1 MWDQPSP
8 MDISFRLFGTRVIIQ
23 PWFWVTLAL
32 IGWPYFGVGG
42 APLLLV
48 WVLAGFVSILLH
60 EFGHVWIGRVFG
72 SDGHIILR
80 AFGGVAIGSANFT
93 SAWKRIAV
101 TAAGPG
107 IQLVLFGALWLL
119 QEVFPDQI
127 GGLPP
132 YAIQF
137 LGFLL
142 FVNLYWAIL
151 NLLPIFPLDG
161 GQITCDLLE
170 YFFKQNGRKV
180 GHALSMVIAVALAI
194 YFISGLGNALFGI
207 FLAMYAV
214 INFQILQAMKEG
226 SPPPEEYPW
235 NN

>member
-1 MWDQPSP
+1 
-8 MDISFRLFGTRVIIQ
+8 MDISLRFFGTRVIIQ
-23 PWFWVTLAL
+23 PWFWVTLAM
-32 IGWPYFGVGG
+32 IGWPYFTRGG
-42 APLLLV
+42 AGLLLV

-60 EFGHVWIGRVFG
+60 EFGHVWVGRVFG
-72 SDGHIILR
+72 SHGHIILR
-80 AFGGVAIGSANFT
+80 AFGGVAIGSAQFS

-107 IQLVLFGALWLL
+107 IQLALFGLLWLL
-119 QEVFPDQI
+119 NELFPEVIQR
-127 GGLPP
+127 LPP
-132 YAIQF
+132 YAFQF

-142 FVNLYWAIL
+142 FINLYWAIL

-170 YFFKQNGRKV
+170 YFFKQKGRKV
-180 GHALSMVIAVALAI
+180 GHGLSLVLAGALAI
-194 YFISGLGNALFGI
+194 YFFSGLGNFLFGI

-214 INFQILQAMKEG
+214 INFQVLQAMKEG
-226 SPPPEEYPW
+226 SLPPDEYPW

>member
-48 WVLAGFVSILLH
+48 WVLAGFISILLH

-107 IQLVLFGALWLL
+107 IQLVLLVPFGSYKKFSPTKSVVCPLRHSVSWLSPFRQPVL
-119 QEVFPDQI
+119 GDLKP
-127 GGLPP
+127 PP
-132 YAIQF
+132 YFSA
-137 LGFLL
+137 
-142 FVNLYWAIL
+142 
-151 NLLPIFPLDG
+151 
-161 GQITCDLLE
+161 
-170 YFFKQNGRKV
+170 GRRTNY
-180 GHALSMVIAVALAI
+180 L
-194 YFISGLGNALFGI
+194 
-207 FLAMYAV
+207 
-214 INFQILQAMKEG
+214 
-226 SPPPEEYPW
+226 
-235 NN
+235 